1 MLTAKRVTVHD
12 ELLESVDKVVSR
24 IVAQYKGERRYLM
37 RMLQEIQKIYG
48 YLPREAL
55 ECLSRLTNIPL
66 VDILTVATFYH
77 QFKLERPGYYIV
89 LVCMGTACHLKG
101 NLDNYEAMKNFLG
114 LGKYEHTTKDGAIS
128 IEKARCFGACSL
140 APVVMVVSRDGRER
154 HLHGHVTIQEARRI
168 VAKYRALA
176 LKKIRGGGR

>member
-1 MLTAKRVTVHD
+1 MVPHAMHEVPP
-12 ELLESVDKVVSR
+12 ESITKVVSG
-24 IVAQYKGERRYLM
+24 IVTRYHGEKRHLM
-37 RMLQEIQKIYG
+37 RMLQEIQAVYG

-55 ECLSRLTNIPL
+55 EELSRLTGIPL

-77 QFKLERPGYYIV
+77 QFKLERPGYYII

-101 NLDNYEAMKNFLG
+101 NLDNYEAMRSFLG
-114 LGKYEHTTKDGAIS
+114 LRKYEKTAKDGTVT

-140 APVVMVVSRDGRER
+140 APVVMVVSRDGKER
-154 HLHGHVTIQEARRI
+154 YLHGHVTLQEARRI

-176 LKKIRGGGR
+176 LRKMREEK

>member
-1 MLTAKRVTVHD
+1 
-12 ELLESVDKVVSR
+12 
-24 IVAQYKGERRYLM
+24 
-37 RMLQEIQKIYG
+37 MLQEIQGVYG

-55 ECLSRLTNIPL
+55 EELSRLTGIPL
-66 VDILTVATFYH
+66 VDVITVATFYH

-101 NLDNYEAMKNFLG
+101 NLDNYEAMKSFLG
-114 LGKYEHTTKDGAIS
+114 LGRYEKTTKDGAIS
-128 IEKARCFGACSL
+128 VEKARCFGACSL

-154 HLHGHVTIQEARRI
+154 YLHGHVTLQEARKI

-176 LKKIRGGGR
+176 LKKMKEEGKK